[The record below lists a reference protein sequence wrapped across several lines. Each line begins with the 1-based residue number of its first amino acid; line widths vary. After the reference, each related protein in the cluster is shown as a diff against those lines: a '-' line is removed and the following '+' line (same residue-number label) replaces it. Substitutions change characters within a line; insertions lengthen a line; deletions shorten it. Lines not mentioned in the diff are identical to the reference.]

1 MDAESQVILA
11 TLVEEAADMPEMRVK
26 LIQVRDAYKRDV
38 AKLKGFLN
46 DAGVEL
52 RKLVKERNEHAE
64 AIEAYK
70 RDVVKLKE
78 HLKDAGVQL
87 RKLEKERDAA
97 RAEHAQAIEA
107 KETMRQLQLS
117 KASKASDG
125 GGKKNTRKRRSK
137 KRKSTKRRTKKRRR

>member
-117 KASKASDG
+117 KASDG